1 MPRVHHNTP
10 AAKLVEEL
18 IHNANVSGNR
28 PLEQRMA
35 DLTVWFYKNV
45 EHIPRDNLAARQV
58 FLEKAMWT
66 MVEIQAMLLERIRE
80 TTGSKGLFIPRG
92 INVEGDVREFS

>member
-10 AAKLVEEL
+10 ASKLVEEL

-35 DLTVWFYKNV
+35 DLSVWFYKNV
-45 EHIPRDNLAARQV
+45 DHIPRDNLAARQL
-58 FLEKAMWT
+58 FMEKAMWT
-66 MVEIQAMLLERIRE
+66 MMEIQALLLERIRE

-92 INVEGDVREFS
+92 INVEGNVREFG

>member
-18 IHNANVSGNR
+18 IHNANVSGNN

-35 DLTVWFYKNV
+35 DLSVWFYKNV
-45 EHIPRDNLAARQV
+45 DHIPRDNLAARQM
-58 FLEKAMWT
+58 FMEKAFWT
-66 MVEIQAMLLERIRE
+66 MMEIQALLLERIRE
-80 TTGSKGLFIPRG
+80 TSGSKALFIPRG
-92 INVEGDVREFS
+92 INVEGDVREFG